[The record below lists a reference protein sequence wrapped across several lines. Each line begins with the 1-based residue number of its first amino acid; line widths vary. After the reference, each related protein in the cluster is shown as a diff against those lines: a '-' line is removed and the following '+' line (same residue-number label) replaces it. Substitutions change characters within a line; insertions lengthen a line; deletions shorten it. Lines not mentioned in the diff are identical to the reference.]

1 MKKMG
6 RKKYPQLTILIS
18 KAWYG
23 YHLRRH
29 RYKKTSEE
37 TSQEKQLY
45 HRIYVKI
52 SQISGQ

>member
-29 RYKKTSEE
+29 RYKKHLKKPARKNNSTIE
-37 TSQEKQLY
+37 Y
-45 HRIYVKI
+45 M
-52 SQISGQ
+52 